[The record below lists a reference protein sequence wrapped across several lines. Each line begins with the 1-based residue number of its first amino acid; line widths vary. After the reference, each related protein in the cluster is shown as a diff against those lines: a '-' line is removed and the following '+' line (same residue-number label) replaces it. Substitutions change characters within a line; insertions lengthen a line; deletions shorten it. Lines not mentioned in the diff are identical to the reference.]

1 MERLTEQ
8 IVAWHNR
15 HPLAKRISAFDVH
28 TVGVIA
34 LPFMRQN
41 RRPPLPVEPVLTEE
55 VDPLHNAETRDALI
69 EGASDEEDEDGGNE
83 PGAFSRFETDSAP
96 RAPRGPAWL
105 QPLQN
110 LWFRMRRQRWGN
122 HWQWPVFSEEMI
134 PGLSAASVARFA
146 LDYGYN
152 EAPGDP
158 HWPRRTAAV
167 DESYVAKGSAK
178 HRGGAWP
185 FELFLVSAG
194 IDAGAS
200 RTRVLIGQGGGR
212 SLMLCGRRCISPVRS
227 AIAAL
232 LLLGG
237 MAWAGWSWMHPAG
250 EAHVAAEP
258 ASAPAAAASKP
269 VPAPVAS
276 APSAAPP
283 PSAASAAGDLA
294 SAPTAAVTA
303 PVSVA
308 SAPTPAPAASSVM
321 NNPGNAVPASELPDQ
336 ASGPQP
342 DIRPRLVTVNRAASA
357 PPLRVS
363 GGASAPAPAAATT
376 PDKADKKDPKA
387 QGKAEVKAETRN
399 EPRTEAKAE
408 PKVAPVV
415 PPLSSKPVA
424 LVGPPSAKRTDAE
437 AYLARMKDML
447 TGVTRQPDALQFQ
460 VIETPAGFVPTIW
473 PFATREQAQLINAT
487 MIARGMKTRAVDF

>member
-41 RRPPLPVEPVLTEE
+41 RRPPLPVEPVLTDE
-55 VDPLHNAETRDALI
+55 VDPLHEAETRDALVD
-69 EGASDEEDEDGGNE
+69 GGEDEDGSNE
-83 PGAFSRFETDSAP
+83 PGAFSRFETDSTQ

-105 QPLQN
+105 QPLRN
-110 LWFRMRRQRWGN
+110 LWFRMHRQRWGN

-134 PGLSAASVARFA
+134 SGLSAASVARFA

-167 DESYVAKGSAK
+167 DEDYVAKGSAK

-185 FELFLVSAG
+185 FELYLVSAG

-200 RTRVLIGQGGGR
+200 RTRVLVGQGGGR
-212 SLMLCGRRCISPVRS
+212 SLMLIGRRCISPIRTS
-227 AIAAL
+227 LAAL

-237 MAWAGWSWMHPAG
+237 IAWAGWSWLRPAG
-250 EAHVAAEP
+250 EAAAPAAP
-258 ASAPAAAASKP
+258 ASAPAPVAAPASM
-269 VPAPVAS
+269 PAPVAS
-276 APSAAPP
+276 VAPVAASEPASAVEAPA
-283 PSAASAAGDLA
+283 SAASAQ
-294 SAPTAAVTA
+294 SAVADVVTA
-303 PVSVA
+303 S
-308 SAPTPAPAASSVM
+308 TP
-321 NNPGNAVPASELPDQ
+321 GQAVPASALPDQ

-342 DIRPRLVTVNRAASA
+342 DIRPRLVQVNRAASA
-357 PPLRVS
+357 PPLRSSVE
-363 GGASAPAPAAATT
+363 ASAPSPATASV
-376 PDKADKKDPKA
+376 PDKAGKKDPKTDA
-387 QGKAEVKAETRN
+387 KPESKPEVK
-399 EPRTEAKAE
+399 PEAKAE
-408 PKVAPVV
+408 PKVAPIV
-415 PPLSSKPVA
+415 PPLTSKPVA
-424 LVGPPSAKRTDAE
+424 LVGPPSAKRADAE
-437 AYLARMKDML
+437 AYLARMKEML
-447 TGVTRQPDALQFQ
+447 GGVTRQPDALQLQ
-460 VIETPAGFVPTIW
+460 VIETPAGFVPTVW